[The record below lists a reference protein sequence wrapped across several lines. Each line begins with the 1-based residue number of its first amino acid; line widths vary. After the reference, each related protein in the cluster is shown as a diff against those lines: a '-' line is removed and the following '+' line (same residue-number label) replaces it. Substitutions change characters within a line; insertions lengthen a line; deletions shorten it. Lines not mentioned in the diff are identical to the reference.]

1 MMANTYQ
8 FYASDNFLA
17 LRSGDGALVPWNPQA
32 NQPLDIDG
40 HAGRIWKQDGSPI
53 PDPYVAPPP
62 TAEEVRTAQFNN
74 DIDRQTIV
82 TNLQNKTPDQ
92 IKQWINNNATD
103 LTTTKQ
109 MLLRLTLLVAKTL
122 RD

>member
-1 MMANTYQ
+1 MAYKFTNTDNTIALRDDNA
-8 FYASDNFLA
+8 FISWSPVASDGPSDKGGSIY
-17 LRSGDGALVPWNPQA
+17 RQ
-32 NQPLDIDG
+32 
-40 HAGRIWKQDGSPI
+40 WKADGSPA
-53 PDPYVAPPP
+53 PDSYVAPPP
-62 TAEEVRTAQFNN
+62 TAEEIRTAQFNN